1 VTARGINRYVYQ
13 PNLADAFVTFLALVG
28 PQKVLVAVGRM
39 TTTRDPRGVRLA
51 VSYAA
56 AIAACVGVAFALTA
70 RLITTFFHI
79 TTASVELAAGVV
91 FFIYAVGLVF
101 GLHFGENGAHDDKAG
116 EDAKHP
122 VGSGFRELLLP
133 LTVSPL
139 GVAAVLE
146 ESLTAHD
153 WGGRWVVAAA
163 YAAVVA
169 IDLIAALTL
178 APLMRRAHAMS
189 LEVLS
194 RLLGIL
200 LSAVG
205 VALFLQGLSELGIH
219 FASGH

>member
-1 VTARGINRYVYQ
+1 MTGRGINRYVYP
-13 PNLADAFVTFLALVG
+13 PNLADAFVTFFALIG
-28 PQKVLVAVGRM
+28 PQKVLVAVARM
-39 TTTRDPRGVRLA
+39 TITRDPRGVRLA
-51 VSYAA
+51 VSCAA
-56 AIAACVGVAFALTA
+56 AVAACVGVAFALTA
-70 RLITTFFHI
+70 RWIATFFHI

-101 GLHFGENGAHDDKAG
+101 GLHFGENGAHDDK
-116 EDAKHP
+116 EDEGAKHP

-146 ESLTAHD
+146 ESLTAHG
-153 WGGRWVVAAA
+153 WGGRWVVAGA

-205 VALFLQGLSELGIH
+205 VTLFLQGLSELGIH